1 MQKPDSAGAD
11 VQPTSPVSSR
21 WPSTVIP
28 SFRELC
34 AQIREDHR
42 VNLGFWR
49 PGFQAVATY
58 RLGTWCNGI
67 RSRLL
72 RASVWRLYRLLHIFV
87 RNFYG
92 IEITN
97 RTRIGRRLKIIHQHG
112 IAVHPSASLGDDCLL
127 RQGVT
132 LGSTGVVRG
141 ALRAPQLG
149 DRVEVGVGAVLLGPI
164 SIGDDVKIGPN
175 AVVISNVPAGS
186 IVASPQSRVMT
197 PPPRK
202 EGADTTPETAEAETI
217 PKDTAL

>member
-1 MQKPDSAGAD
+1 MSELPPNRRPVQTSRSADTDPHRAPAD
-11 VQPTSPVSSR
+11 QRPPL
-21 WPSTVIP
+21 TVIT
-28 SFRELC
+28 SFGALC
-34 AQIREDHR
+34 AQIREDYR

-58 RLGTWCNGI
+58 RLGTWSNGI
-67 RSRLL
+67 RTRPL
-72 RASVWRLYRLLHIFV
+72 RVPVWWLYRLLHILI

-112 IAVHPSASLGDDCLL
+112 ITVHPSATIGDDCLL

-141 ALRAPQLG
+141 SLRAPQLG

-164 SIGDDVKIGPN
+164 SIGDDVRIGPN
-175 AVVISNVPAGS
+175 AVVMNHVPAGS
-186 IVASPQSRVMT
+186 IVASPQPRVMT

-202 EGADTTPETAEAETI
+202 QAEA
-217 PKDTAL
+217 